1 MSKSKIKVIAEDV
14 EFGQVDVKYLTND
27 CYVIIFYSEEEGGRV
42 ISDIVKGRRVDIFDE
57 YYDLGMKIRRIDM
70 AGGRRNPKNS
80 ESEVVFKQ

>member
-27 CYVIIFYSEEEGGRV
+27 CYVIFYSEEEEGRV
-42 ISDIVKGRRVDIFDE
+42 MSDIVKGKRVDIFDE
-57 YYDLGMKIRRIDM
+57 YYDLGMRIRRIDL
-70 AGGRRNPKNS
+70 AGGYRNPKNS

>member
-27 CYVIIFYSEEEGGRV
+27 CYIIFYSEEEDGRI

-57 YYDLGMKIRRIDM
+57 YYDLGMKIKRIDL